1 MSAKKTDYKALNAEL
16 DDLLIKLQN
25 DELDVD
31 EAVALYERGIAI
43 TSELE
48 AYLKNAENKVAKIKA
63 DFSS

>member
-1 MSAKKTDYKALNAEL
+1 MAAKKTDYKALNREL
-16 DDLLIKLQN
+16 DELLAKLQD

-48 AYLKNAENKVAKIKA
+48 EYLKNAENTVAKIKA